1 MSALFAYLHTLS
13 MIALGAMLFAMM
25 LTFDLLHEPKGFH
38 RFWVLSW
45 GVATAAAVALASG
58 IVLVIWTDHGSAFY
72 LHNPVFYIKLAG
84 FVAMLLIAVTP
95 ARLIIQWHQDA
106 TTGVATTGDAT
117 TDDIET
123 GASGTGAIADTSLV
137 PLVQRYVVFE
147 LLLLLVIPLAASL
160 AARGI
165 GTQLSAS

>member
-117 TDDIET
+117 TGDIET

-147 LLLLLVIPLAASL
+147 LMLLLVIPLAASL

>member
-117 TDDIET
+117 SGDIET

>member
-84 FVAMLLIAVTP
+84 FVAMLLVAVTP

-117 TDDIET
+117 SGDIEI
-123 GASGTGAIADTSLV
+123 GAFGTGAIADTSLV

>member
-1 MSALFAYLHTLS
+1 MSALFAYLHSLS
-13 MIALGAMLFAMM
+13 MIAMGAMLFAMM
-25 LTFDLLHEPKGFH
+25 LTFDLLHEREGFR
-38 RFWVLSW
+38 RFWVLSL

-58 IVLVIWTDHGSAFY
+58 IALVIWTDSGSAFY

-95 ARLIIQWHQDA
+95 ARLIIQWRQDA
-106 TTGVATTGDAT
+106 TSGVATTGD
-117 TDDIET
+117 IET
-123 GASGTGAIADTSLV
+123 GAPGTGAIVDTSLV

>member
-38 RFWVLSW
+38 RFWVQSW

-58 IVLVIWTDHGSAFY
+58 IVLVIWTDRGSAFY

-84 FVAMLLIAVTP
+84 FVAMLLVAVTP
-95 ARLIIQWHQDA
+95 ARLIIQWHR
-106 TTGVATTGDAT
+106 VATTGDT
-117 TDDIET
+117 ET
-123 GASGTGAIADTSLV
+123 GAPGTGAIADTSLV